1 MNTTQ
6 HITREALDKA
16 NFGTKNYSTGVNTLS
31 RRLEA
36 MFPEEPNG
44 ILVVEAKIAIPK
56 LTLGE
61 IAKLMNAQVE
71 STTWDLDGAS
81 MTEHSLQILCGDV
94 TVEVYCIVG

>member
-1 MNTTQ
+1 MSTTQ

-44 ILVVEAKIAIPK
+44 ILVVEAKISIPK

-61 IAKLMNAQVE
+61 IYFILTWLIHIPLKVMIDLLLLGLNWSNQMILQVLM
-71 STTWDLDGAS
+71 
-81 MTEHSLQILCGDV
+81 
-94 TVEVYCIVG
+94 YK